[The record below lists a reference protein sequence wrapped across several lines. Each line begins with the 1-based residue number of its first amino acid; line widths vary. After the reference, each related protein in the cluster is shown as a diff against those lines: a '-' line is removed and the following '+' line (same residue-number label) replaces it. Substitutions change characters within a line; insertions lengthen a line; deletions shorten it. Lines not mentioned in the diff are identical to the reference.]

1 MLILDVTRALDDAG
15 VSFAVVGGYGV
26 ALHGAVRGTVDL
38 DLVLAYDEA
47 NYIAAASALE
57 SLGLRSRLPV
67 LARDVF
73 RFRRE
78 YVENRNLIAWSFVDE
93 RDPSRLV
100 DIVLTFTEPEVPTTK
115 KTVRGVRVPVLAKAA
130 LIEMKERSGRPQ
142 DLEDVRALK
151 SIR

>member
-1 MLILDVTRALDDAG
+1 M
-15 VSFAVVGGYGV
+15 VGGYGV

>member
-38 DLVLAYDEA
+38 DLVLAYEEA

>member
-1 MLILDVTRALDDAG
+1 VLILDVTRALDDAG